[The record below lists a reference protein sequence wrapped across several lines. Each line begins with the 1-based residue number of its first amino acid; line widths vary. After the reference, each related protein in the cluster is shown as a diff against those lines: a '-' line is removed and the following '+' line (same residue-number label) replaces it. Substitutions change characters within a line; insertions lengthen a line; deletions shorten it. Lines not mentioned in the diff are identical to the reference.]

1 MTGVHSCVLVGL
13 APHLPSLWRP
23 SVGPSWASLCSP
35 GIVRLLAQ
43 QAALRWLTLSFPSPC
58 CLYFSKEAPG
68 AAVCLRVGTWLPWV
82 GTISGLWAS
91 FFPALP
97 ILLYLVKSFLNLEQ
111 EKTTWPEPKVPVA
124 GRPLLGCWAAPRPE
138 EGAALAPLCLCGS
151 CGHVTGVPGS
161 KVECTGAEGPLGL
174 KSGGACAGLQLL

>member
-43 QAALRWLTLSFPSPC
+43 QEALRWLTLSFASPR

-91 FFPALP
+91 FFLALP
-97 ILLYLVKSFLNLEQ
+97 ILLHLVKSFLNLERGKRQ
-111 EKTTWPEPKVPVA
+111 L
-124 GRPLLGCWAAPRPE
+124 GRNQRSLSPGALCWAAGLLPDLGRELRLRP
-138 EGAALAPLCLCGS
+138 CVS
-151 CGHVTGVPGS
+151 
-161 KVECTGAEGPLGL
+161 VEAVDKSLGRQVVMWIAHAQR
-174 KSGGACAGLQLL
+174 SSWG